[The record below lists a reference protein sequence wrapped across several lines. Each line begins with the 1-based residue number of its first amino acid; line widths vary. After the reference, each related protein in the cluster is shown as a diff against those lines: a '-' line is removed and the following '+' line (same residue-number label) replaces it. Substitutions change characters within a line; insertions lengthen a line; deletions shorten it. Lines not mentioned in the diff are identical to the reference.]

1 MSAPKGNKKKENKND
16 PARFEGD
23 GVSFKGKFIGVADVW
38 DSHGDEMCQETMQKL
53 KAAVKSSGGHKLR
66 IMLNISLEGIKII
79 DEKTEAVNYTHMVNH
94 ISFVSKDASDSRA
107 IGYVYGAGDG
117 THKFFAIKTE
127 KSAEQVMFTV
137 RDLFEVKKKEL
148 EEAAAREAAK
158 SAQAQTSSTDGASVE
173 KEGGKTKGKTDD
185 DHVYSGMD
193 SIGTA
198 LAQSKSSS
206 PFGVAAAQDN
216 VDPWNSNS
224 RPAVTGQISSPL
236 LQPPPPVV
244 RSNSSG
250 NRIPVRGTFSLPIVG
265 GGQQSPVSPISPQ
278 VAAAAFPMPVS
289 SAFPP
294 MASPGAA
301 MPSEMFPVSPAAAS
315 TAAAS
320 PPFVPAVVGH
330 QIIMQSSPKVP
341 AGPSCAL
348 PIVTDPFGDNLFT
361 STTATQSSMMTVP
374 MPVSQPFVVQP
385 SMQSPFPGFSPQGG
399 TPPTFLSD
407 SPSGSSYGSSPSKFD
422 AFSADNTFSSLS
434 PSGFSSGITQ
444 QQQQTFGNVFQE
456 QALPNPPSITAA
468 TAAINISPGAAVSE
482 EVVTAP
488 PTTAGTGLSQN
499 PNLFDDLCSFGSKQ
513 PYKKPAELF
522 PRLEPPVKKINEL
535 REEKEKERKQQ
546 QNAVMS
552 AGTVGTPSPLPNDV
566 FNASPFY
573 QASDASIPSAGPS
586 DELLCD
592 PKRLPE
598 PSRSP
603 LLPPADPAFCP
614 ENSGKRSSRS
624 SGIFSFSGNHSTEVT
639 YAVTTPEPSEIEFNY
654 PAPTHPPPPL
664 PPSVVMAPSPNPES
678 SPLSSSSSAPDQ
690 KSTALSD
697 DDEDFN
703 LPAPAVPPPPLPSET
718 FLSLA
723 SQAPVPPPRP
733 RPSEILKL
741 PKPPPT
747 KPRRNLSSSSS
758 LQSMGKSNSPVPSTV
773 SQDGMTQAD
782 SGLAGS
788 SVFSPSSPASDISN
802 LSHSSFAWA
811 ESTKFDSAFHA
822 SSVSP
827 GLSLDNNNVTNNNSP
842 HPWSI
847 FTENGNSYSPSSNRS
862 LSSGRDFFAT
872 TSTATQVSRI
882 SSWPDNNPFVV
893 KTIQSPTLTNDT
905 VSPSPKSI
913 TVDFADAFPA
923 FTIKSDPFAP
933 NSSKTSSDFAESP
946 PPDPF
951 TTISSNSSSGSNPVH
966 DDDSFVVPAP
976 LKQKTDKID
985 NDPFTLPALA
995 KLRSTSA
1002 LPEDPFIIPSQ
1013 TKPQLNNNNNNPSDD
1028 PFILPSLT
1036 TPKSETDQ
1044 AENPFVIPRST
1055 NLQLDNVLTDPFVNP
1070 METKQEID
1078 QTQADPFVSP
1088 SVLPPN
1094 GTRTDPFEA
1103 FSQWSTPSSVNVS
1116 TANGCRKFSWETSFE
1131 TEPIYAVVNKQK

>member
-289 SAFPP
+289 SAFLP

-444 QQQQTFGNVFQE
+444 QQQQTF
-456 QALPNPPSITAA
+456 
-468 TAAINISPGAAVSE
+468 
-482 EVVTAP
+482 
-488 PTTAGTGLSQN
+488 
-499 PNLFDDLCSFGSKQ
+499 
-513 PYKKPAELF
+513 
-522 PRLEPPVKKINEL
+522 
-535 REEKEKERKQQ
+535 
-546 QNAVMS
+546 
-552 AGTVGTPSPLPNDV
+552 
-566 FNASPFY
+566 
-573 QASDASIPSAGPS
+573 
-586 DELLCD
+586 
-592 PKRLPE
+592 
-598 PSRSP
+598 
-603 LLPPADPAFCP
+603 
-614 ENSGKRSSRS
+614 
-624 SGIFSFSGNHSTEVT
+624 
-639 YAVTTPEPSEIEFNY
+639 
-654 PAPTHPPPPL
+654 
-664 PPSVVMAPSPNPES
+664 
-678 SPLSSSSSAPDQ
+678 
-690 KSTALSD
+690 
-697 DDEDFN
+697 
-703 LPAPAVPPPPLPSET
+703 
-718 FLSLA
+718 
-723 SQAPVPPPRP
+723 
-733 RPSEILKL
+733 
-741 PKPPPT
+741 
-747 KPRRNLSSSSS
+747 
-758 LQSMGKSNSPVPSTV
+758 
-773 SQDGMTQAD
+773 
-782 SGLAGS
+782 
-788 SVFSPSSPASDISN
+788 
-802 LSHSSFAWA
+802 
-811 ESTKFDSAFHA
+811 
-822 SSVSP
+822 
-827 GLSLDNNNVTNNNSP
+827 
-842 HPWSI
+842 
-847 FTENGNSYSPSSNRS
+847 
-862 LSSGRDFFAT
+862 
-872 TSTATQVSRI
+872 
-882 SSWPDNNPFVV
+882 
-893 KTIQSPTLTNDT
+893 
-905 VSPSPKSI
+905 
-913 TVDFADAFPA
+913 
-923 FTIKSDPFAP
+923 
-933 NSSKTSSDFAESP
+933 
-946 PPDPF
+946 
-951 TTISSNSSSGSNPVH
+951 
-966 DDDSFVVPAP
+966 
-976 LKQKTDKID
+976 
-985 NDPFTLPALA
+985 
-995 KLRSTSA
+995 
-1002 LPEDPFIIPSQ
+1002 
-1013 TKPQLNNNNNNPSDD
+1013 
-1028 PFILPSLT
+1028 
-1036 TPKSETDQ
+1036 
-1044 AENPFVIPRST
+1044 
-1055 NLQLDNVLTDPFVNP
+1055 
-1070 METKQEID
+1070 
-1078 QTQADPFVSP
+1078 
-1088 SVLPPN
+1088 
-1094 GTRTDPFEA
+1094 
-1103 FSQWSTPSSVNVS
+1103 
-1116 TANGCRKFSWETSFE
+1116 
-1131 TEPIYAVVNKQK
+1131 